1 MHSRGPVS
9 LSPAGPRPGTPPS
22 GRKAKD
28 ARATLARLWDFLKR
42 QRRSLYASLLLVVVG
57 IGLNLLGPYLMGKAI
72 DKYILAGNLPG
83 LARIALVMLAIYL
96 AATLTTWAQAYLMA
110 AVAQRTIH
118 YMRQALFERI
128 QGLPLRFFDRQP
140 HGELMSRLTNDVEN
154 ISLVLG
160 DSLTQL
166 VTAVLTLAG
175 TAVVILVLHWQLALV
190 ALVIIPVM
198 SLIVRLVSTH
208 SLKGFRQQQEYLGQ
222 LNGLIEEDV
231 TGARVVIAYTR
242 TEAAVADFEQINRR
256 LQAAS
261 TRAQALSLLM
271 GPVPNLI
278 NNVGYAAIASA
289 GGWMAVQGWVSV
301 GTIATFIN
309 YVQQFTR
316 PLNQLANLINA
327 IQSALA
333 GAERFFETIDELP
346 EPADAPGAAALEQ
359 VAGDVVFDDVSFAYQ
374 PGTPVLKHVSLHASP
389 GQTIALVG
397 PTGAGKT
404 TLINL
409 LSRFYDVD
417 AGAIRVDG
425 HDIRQVRRAD
435 LRRRL
440 GIVLQDTFLFSA
452 TVMENIRYG
461 RLEAGDEEVVAAA
474 RLANADHFISR
485 LPQGYHTP
493 LSEGASNLSQ
503 GQRQLLAIARAILAD
518 PAILILDEATSS
530 VDTRTEKQI
539 QEALLRLMQGR
550 TSFIIAHRLST
561 IRDADGILVIQ
572 DGQVVERGSHADLLA
587 ARGAYYRL
595 YTSQF
600 KSQAA
605 PLRP

>member
-1 MHSRGPVS
+1 
-9 LSPAGPRPGTPPS
+9 
-22 GRKAKD
+22 
-28 ARATLARLWDFLKR
+28 LKR